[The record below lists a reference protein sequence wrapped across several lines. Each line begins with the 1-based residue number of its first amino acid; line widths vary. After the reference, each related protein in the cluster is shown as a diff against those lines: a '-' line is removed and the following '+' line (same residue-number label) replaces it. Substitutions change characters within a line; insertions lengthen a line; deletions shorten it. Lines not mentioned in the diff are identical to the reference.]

1 MTRVVIRGESVYEC
15 DVCKR
20 RERVPTNRQGL
31 DVMPR
36 CNITAGCKGSL
47 HRVTALRDIS
57 NTPSFPP
64 EVEGVS
70 DWFQRNVLYTHQ
82 QPIRSDT
89 WVVNHN
95 LQNIPILHIF
105 VTRETAAGTTLEPYD
120 NVTTTIVDA
129 NTLIVH
135 FPSAQSGQVQCVSLV
150 SKNVVN
156 YTSRALQPE
165 TSIPASSSTGEITI
179 ATLATDALVDIQI
192 KFSTAVGT
200 TAEYVGIDDVPS
212 IQSAWAGVDAIIVN
226 GRRYVVRSFNIV
238 NGSTASLFSTGVIP
252 SGTSFTISK
261 INGTQILPNQ
271 VLILLSNPPHTFADR
286 IYDKCIDTA
295 LVNTSA
301 PELYYTAGT
310 AEALSTIVRPTYPL
324 ILVV

>member
-1 MTRVVIRGESVYEC
+1 MARVVIRGESVYEC

-47 HRVTALRDIS
+47 HRVTALRDINS
-57 NTPSFPP
+57 TPSFPP
-64 EVEGVS
+64 EVEGVP
-70 DWFQRNVLYTHQ
+70 DWFQRNVLYIHE

-89 WVVNHN
+89 WVVKHN

-105 VTRETAAGTTLEPYD
+105 VSRETPSGTTLEPYD
-120 NVTTTIVDA
+120 NVTTEIVDA
-129 NTLIVH
+129 NTLIVR
-135 FPSAQSGQVQCVSLV
+135 FLSAQSGQVQCISLV
-150 SKNVVN
+150 SKNAIN
-156 YTSRALQPE
+156 YTSRASQVE
-165 TSIPASSSTGEITI
+165 TSIPVSSTSGEVTI
-179 ATLATDALVDIQI
+179 ATLATDSLVDFQI
-192 KFSTAVGT
+192 RFSTTLGT
-200 TAEYVGIDDVPS
+200 TVEYVGIDDVPS
-212 IQSAWAGVDAIIVN
+212 LQSAWAGVDAVIVN

-238 NGSTASLFSTGVIP
+238 NGSTASLFSTGTIP
-252 SGTSFTISK
+252 SGTSFTITQ

-271 VLILLSNPPHTFADR
+271 VLLLLSNPPHTFADR
-286 IYDKCIDTA
+286 IYDKCIDAA
-295 LVNTSA
+295 LVNAST

-310 AEALSTIVRPTYPL
+310 VEAQSTIARPTYPL